1 MWSVERRE
9 NIIED
14 HSMVDRVKRGEAT
27 AQQFFDYYLGWLAD
41 PSITPHYR
49 IPLGGLSYARGW
61 GMRVAVEDLRRVV
74 EEART
79 GSREVVLGGHSL
91 GASIATAYATWDF
104 NGRREATIFPG
115 SS

>member
-27 AQQFFDYYLGWLAD
+27 AQQLFDYYLGWLTN
-41 PSITPHYR
+41 PGITRHYR

-74 EEART
+74 EEARRRQQR
-79 GSREVVLGGHSL
+79 GRARRSFAGCFDRDRLCHLGL
-91 GASIATAYATWDF
+91 QRVA
-104 NGRREATIFPG
+104 GR
-115 SS
+115 